1 MVRDSV
7 SDLVACIAVAREGSF
22 TRAAIKL
29 GVSQPALSHTLRTLE
44 ERLGVRLLNRTT
56 RSVAPTEAGERLLRS
71 IEPQFT
77 QIEASLAA
85 LTELRDTPSGIVR
98 LTSTHHA
105 AETVLWPRLVKVM
118 RDYPDITI
126 ELVTDEGLTNI
137 VSERFDAG
145 VRVGEFVEKDMIAVR
160 IGPEIRQAIVG
171 TPGYF
176 KTHDIPRRPEDLT
189 SHRCINLRRVT
200 RGGYFP
206 WEFEKRGRE
215 INVRVEGPLAV
226 NSLELAREAALEGI
240 GLAYLPDDLVTD
252 DVAGKRLVRVLE
264 DWCEPFP
271 GYHLYYPS
279 SRQHAPA
286 FAVVLDALRYPASQH
301 PG

>member
-1 MVRDSV
+1 MFRETV
-7 SDLVACIAVAREGSF
+7 SDLIAFIAVAREGSF
-22 TRAAIKL
+22 TRAAVQL
-29 GVSQPALSHTLRTLE
+29 GVSQPALSQAMRGLE

-71 IEPQFT
+71 IEPQFA
-77 QIEASLAA
+77 QIEGSLLA
-85 LTELRDTPSGIVR
+85 LTELRDKPSGIVR
-98 LTSTHHA
+98 ITSTQHA
-105 AETVLWPRLVKVM
+105 AETVLWPRLSKLM
-118 RDYPDITI
+118 RDYPDITV

-160 IGPEIRQAIVG
+160 IGPEMRQAIVG
-171 TPGYF
+171 TPDDF
-176 KTHDIPRRPEDLT
+176 KTRPVPKRPEDLT
-189 SHRCINLRRVT
+189 GHRCIKMRRVT

-215 INVRVEGPLAV
+215 INVRVEGQLAV
-226 NSLELAREAALEGI
+226 NSLELARSAALDGL
-240 GLAYLPDDLVTD
+240 GLAYLPEDLVEEQI
-252 DVAGKRLVRVLE
+252 AKKQLVRVLE

-286 FAVVLDALRYPASQH
+286 FAVVLEALRFR
-301 PG
+301 G

>member
-1 MVRDSV
+1 MFRDHV
-7 SDLVACIAVAREGSF
+7 SDLVAFIAVAREGSF

-44 ERLGVRLLNRTT
+44 ERLGLRLLNRTT

-77 QIEASLAA
+77 QIEASLAS
-85 LTELRDTPSGIVR
+85 LTELRDKPSGIVR

-105 AETVLWPRLVKVM
+105 AQTVLWKRLAKVM
-118 RDYPDITI
+118 RDFPDITI

-145 VRVGEFVEKDMIAVR
+145 VRVGEYVEKDMIAVR

-171 TPGYF
+171 TPAYLKMHG
-176 KTHDIPRRPEDLT
+176 IPTQPEELT

-200 RGGYFP
+200 RGGYHP
-206 WEFEKRGRE
+206 WEFEKHGRA
-215 INVRVEGPLAV
+215 INVRVAGQLAV
-226 NSLELAREAALEGI
+226 NSLEMACNAALEGL
-240 GLAYLPDDLVTD
+240 GLAYLPDDLVQ
-252 DVAGKRLVRVLE
+252 GHIEKKRLVRVLE

-271 GYHLYYPS
+271 GYHMYYPN

-286 FAVVLDALRYPASQH
+286 FAVVLDALRYRA
-301 PG
+301 

>member
-1 MVRDSV
+1 MIRDNL
-7 SDLVACIAVAREGSF
+7 SDLVAFIAVAREGSF

-44 ERLGVRLLNRTT
+44 ERLGLRLLNRTT

-85 LTELRDTPSGIVR
+85 LTELRDKPSGMVR
-98 LTSTHHA
+98 ITSTQHA
-105 AETVLWPRLVKVM
+105 ADTLLWPKLAKVM

-145 VRVGEFVEKDMIAVR
+145 VRVGEYVEKDMIAVR
-160 IGPEIRQAIVG
+160 IGPEMRQAIVG

-176 KTHDIPRRPEDLT
+176 REHGVPKKPEDLT
-189 SHRCINLRRVT
+189 GHRCINLRRVT
-200 RGGYFP
+200 RGGYHP
-206 WEFEKRGRE
+206 WEFEKRGRQ
-215 INVRVEGPLAV
+215 INVRVEGQLAV
-226 NSLELAREAALEGI
+226 NSLDLACKAALEGL
-240 GLAYLPDDLVTD
+240 GLAYLPADLVQD
-252 DVAGKRLVRVLE
+252 HVATKRLLRVLE
-264 DWCEPFP
+264 DWCEPYP

-286 FAVVLDALRYPASQH
+286 FAVVLDTLRYRA
-301 PG
+301 